1 MLNAP
6 FLHPMPKRNH
16 QFKVED
22 LCRLLVYI
30 LGRRPYEFGL
40 VPDKKGIVSYK
51 ELLQAI
57 HEEPGWGYVRR
68 SHINE
73 VLLGKDRTLF
83 DAEEKSIRVLERRWE
98 LDLESPAESLPKIL
112 LAPVRRKAHGVA
124 MEKGLRAPEGRQLV
138 LCQDRDMAL
147 RIGKRRDHEPVLLE
161 IQAQEAQRG
170 GVLFYPFGD
179 LFLSPQIPAGCIS
192 GPPVSKEVMET
203 RKAMETKKEKV
214 KEKPHGIPGGTFPL
228 DISRDPDPY
237 RRAKGKKRKGW
248 KEEARKTRRR
258 KERGRDKGIP

>member
-1 MLNAP
+1 
-6 FLHPMPKRNH
+6 MPKRNH

-22 LCRLLVYI
+22 LSRLLVYV

-40 VPDKKGIVSYK
+40 IPEWNGFVSYK
-51 ELLQAI
+51 ELLQAL

-83 DAEEKSIRVLERRWE
+83 ESEEKGIRVLEKKWQ
-98 LDLESPAESLPKIL
+98 LDLNTPSESPPKIL
-112 LAPVRRKAHGVA
+112 FTPVRRKAHPVV
-124 MEKGLRAPEGRQLV
+124 MERGLRATEGRHLV

-161 IQAQEAQRG
+161 IPARAAQGEG
-170 GVLFYPFGD
+170 FLFYPFGN
-179 LFLSPQIPAGCIS
+179 LHLTPQIPPRFIA
-192 GPPVSKEVMET
+192 GPPVSKEVLET
-203 RKAMETKKEKV
+203 RKVADIKTEKRKEKRHV
-214 KEKPHGIPGGTFPL
+214 IPAGSFPL

-258 KERGRDKGIP
+258 KERGRDS

>member
-1 MLNAP
+1 MG
-6 FLHPMPKRNH
+6 KRNH

-22 LCRLLVYI
+22 LSRLLVYV

-40 VPDKKGIVSYK
+40 VPDRNGLVSYK

-83 DAEEKSIRVLERRWE
+83 KSEDRGISVLEKRWQ
-98 LDLESPAESLPKIL
+98 LDLESPSESPPKIL
-112 LAPVRRKAHGVA
+112 FAPVRRKAHGVA
-124 MEKGLRAPEGRQLV
+124 LDKGLRATEGRHLV

-161 IQAQEAQRG
+161 IPAKAAQRE

-179 LFLSPQIPAGCIS
+179 LLLSPQIPAGFIS
-192 GPPVSKEVMET
+192 GPPVSKEVLEA
-203 RKAMETKKEKV
+203 RKEIDTKKEKV
-214 KEKPHGIPGGTFPL
+214 KEKPHGFPAGTFPL

-258 KERGRDKGIP
+258 KQRG